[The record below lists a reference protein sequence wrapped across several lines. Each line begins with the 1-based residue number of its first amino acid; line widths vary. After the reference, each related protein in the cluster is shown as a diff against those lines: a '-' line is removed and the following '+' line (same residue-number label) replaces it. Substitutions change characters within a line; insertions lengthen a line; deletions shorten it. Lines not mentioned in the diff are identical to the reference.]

1 MIIDRWTKRYW
12 IKSSKI
18 IWFFSCTGVKLR
30 EIFFLSMSWQ
40 LTKFLWFQTEIKR
53 DKYFVSMSLI
63 FHNFYFYYMWLFL
76 QKKKTFWKWTFSNH
90 HSLSSFWISSV
101 KFGCKCWMFF
111 SQSPFIRKSFR
122 MMIYAVCHKAFNK
135 IDFSVWSAG
144 DENFFNY
151 SEMLLKSLRIQR
163 MCDFFVFFS
172 GLMPYI
178 FWLLNL
184 F

>member
-1 MIIDRWTKRYW
+1 
-12 IKSSKI
+12 
-18 IWFFSCTGVKLR
+18 
-30 EIFFLSMSWQ
+30 MSWQ
-40 LTKFLWFQTEIKR
+40 LTKFLRFSLKRFQTESKR

-63 FHNFYFYYMWLFL
+63 FHNFYFYYIWLFL

-122 MMIYAVCHKAFNK
+122 KMIYAVCHKAFNK

-144 DENFFNY
+144 DENFLIILRCYWSLWEFKECVWLFSLFFWPNALY
-151 SEMLLKSLRIQR
+151 FLTPKFVLK
-163 MCDFFVFFS
+163 
-172 GLMPYI
+172 Y
-178 FWLLNL
+178 
-184 F
+184 